1 MAPDDQLADIA
12 RTIQLAV
19 APVFLLTALGTI
31 ISVLTTRLSRV
42 VDRTRV
48 LSARIDSTG
57 NATDLLRTS
66 VPPQQELLILVRRR
80 VLVNRAI
87 TCATVAALL
96 VCLVVLLAFLGF
108 MLHQNFS
115 RVIAMLFIGAM
126 TMFISALLYFL
137 REIIL
142 TVSSMPTHKA

>member
-1 MAPDDQLADIA
+1 MGPDDQLADIA

-31 ISVLTTRLSRV
+31 IGVLTTRLSRV

-48 LSARIDSTG
+48 LTARVTST
-57 NATDLLRTS
+57 ASSTDVLGTS
-66 VPPQQELLILVRRR
+66 LPPQQELAILGRRR
-80 VLVNRAI
+80 ILVNRAI
-87 TCATVAALL
+87 TCATIAALL

-115 RVIAMLFIGAM
+115 KLIAMLFITAM
-126 TMFISALLYFL
+126 TMFIAALMFFL
-137 REIIL
+137 REIIV
-142 TVSSMPTHKA
+142 TVSTMPTPRD

>member
-1 MAPDDQLADIA
+1 MGPDDQLADIA

-31 ISVLTTRLSRV
+31 INVLTTRLSRV

-48 LSARIDSTG
+48 LQARLDATA
-57 NATDLLRTS
+57 NASDVRRMSL
-66 VPPQQELLILVRRR
+66 PPQQELAILFRRR

-96 VCLVVLLAFLGF
+96 VCVVVLLAFLGF
-108 MLHQNFS
+108 ILHQNFS
-115 RVIAMLFIGAM
+115 HVIALLFIGAM
-126 TMFISALLYFL
+126 VMFISALLFFL

-142 TVSSMPTHKA
+142 TVRSVRSQPG

>member
-1 MAPDDQLADIA
+1 MGPDDQLADLA

-31 ISVLTTRLSRV
+31 LSVLTTRLSRV
-42 VDRTRV
+42 VDRSRV

-57 NATDLLRTS
+57 GGPSAAVLRTS
-66 VPPQQELLILVRRR
+66 LPPQTELEILARRR

-87 TCATVAALL
+87 TCATLAALL
-96 VCLVVLLAFLGF
+96 VCLVVLLAFLSF

-115 RVIAMLFIGAM
+115 RVIASLFIGAM
-126 TMFISALLYFL
+126 AMFISALLFFL
-137 REIIL
+137 REIVL
-142 TVSSMPTHKA
+142 TSATRPK

>member
-1 MAPDDQLADIA
+1 MGPDDQLADIA

-31 ISVLTTRLSRV
+31 IGVLTTRLARV

-48 LSARIDSTG
+48 LMARIDSTAR
-57 NATDLLRTS
+57 ATDVLRTS
-66 VPPQQELLILVRRR
+66 MPPNEELIILGRRR
-80 VLVNRAI
+80 ILVNRAI

-108 MLHQNFS
+108 MLHRNFS
-115 RVIAMLFIGAM
+115 RFIAMLFIAAM
-126 TMFISALLYFL
+126 TMFIAALSFFL
-137 REIIL
+137 REIIV
-142 TVSSMPTHKA
+142 TVSSIRTHER

>member
-1 MAPDDQLADIA
+1 MGPDDQLADIA

-31 ISVLTTRLSRV
+31 IGVLTTRLSRV

-48 LSARIDSTG
+48 LMARVASTG
-57 NATDLLRTS
+57 GATEVQRTS
-66 VPPQQELLILVRRR
+66 LPPQEELALLMRRR
-80 VLVNRAI
+80 ILVNRAI

-108 MLHQNFS
+108 MLHRNFS
-115 RVIAMLFIGAM
+115 NMIAILFIAAM
-126 TMFISALLYFL
+126 TMFIAALSFFL
-137 REIIL
+137 REIVV
-142 TVSSMPTHKA
+142 TVSSVPSHQR

>member
-1 MAPDDQLADIA
+1 MGPDDQLADIA

-31 ISVLTTRLSRV
+31 LGVLANRLSRV

-48 LSARIDSTG
+48 LQARIDATA
-57 NATDLLRTS
+57 NARDFVRTS
-66 VPPQQELLILVRRR
+66 LPPQTELEILFRRR
-80 VLVNRAI
+80 TLVNRAI

-96 VCLVVLLAFLGF
+96 VCTVVLLAFLGF
-108 MLHQNFS
+108 ILHQNFS
-115 RVIAMLFIGAM
+115 RAIAMLFIGAM
-126 TMFISALLYFL
+126 VMFIAALTYFL

-142 TVSSMPTHKA
+142 TVRSVRSQPG

>member
-1 MAPDDQLADIA
+1 MGPDDQLADIA

-31 ISVLTTRLSRV
+31 IGVLTTRLSRV

-48 LSARIDSTG
+48 LTARLTSTAS
-57 NATDLLRTS
+57 ATDVLRTS
-66 VPPQQELLILVRRR
+66 LPPQQELEILGRRR
-80 VLVNRAI
+80 ILVNRAI
-87 TCATVAALL
+87 TCATIAALL

-115 RVIAMLFIGAM
+115 KLIAMLFITAM
-126 TMFISALLYFL
+126 TMFIAALCFFL
-137 REIIL
+137 REIIV
-142 TVSSMPTHKA
+142 TVSTMPTARD

>member
-1 MAPDDQLADIA
+1 MGPDDQLADIA

-31 ISVLTTRLSRV
+31 IGVLTTRLSRV

-48 LSARIDSTG
+48 LMARIDSTAS
-57 NATDLLRTS
+57 ATDVLRTS
-66 VPPQQELLILVRRR
+66 LPPQEELAILMRRR

-108 MLHQNFS
+108 MLHRNFS
-115 RVIAMLFIGAM
+115 KVIAMLFIAAM
-126 TMFISALLYFL
+126 TMFIAALSFFL
-137 REIIL
+137 REIIV
-142 TVSSMPTHKA
+142 TVSTIQTHQR

>member
-1 MAPDDQLADIA
+1 MGPEDPLAELA

-31 ISVLTTRLSRV
+31 ISVLTARLSRV

-48 LSARIDSTG
+48 LTARVASTAG
-57 NATDLLRTS
+57 SPEVLRTS
-66 VPPQQELLILVRRR
+66 LPPQQELAILGRRR

-87 TCATVAALL
+87 TCATIAALL

-115 RVIAMLFIGAM
+115 KVIAMLFITAM
-126 TMFISALLYFL
+126 TMFIAALLFFL
-137 REIIL
+137 REIII
-142 TVSSMPTHKA
+142 TVSTVPTARD